1 MAASE
6 DSFKEKLTN
15 SLTQQ
20 LSEYELLKSMYPNND
35 DIILTDTNILVNIAN
50 FVENE
55 SETEYT
61 PGHLDFILNLN
72 VDGSKLEVSV
82 NLPSFYPSEEPDLY
96 VRCNQLNR
104 YQETSLN
111 AELSNFLKEN
121 FVGKVCIYSAVSW
134 LQDNLIKFTEQLI
147 NKVSEDIVPES
158 KCTDDDKFVRLWIYS
173 HHIYNKRKRD
183 EMESIAKD
191 LNLTGFCLPGKPGI
205 ICVEGAGTDCKEWW
219 SIIKSMSWKKI
230 VIKMTETFEYSEK
243 EKEQKFHKFQEIHF
257 PNSSVR
263 SKHADMSGLS
273 KYMDEHGLTEIFKS
287 MFGISEI

>member
-6 DSFKEKLTN
+6 DSVKEKLTD
-15 SLTQQ
+15 SLSQQ
-20 LSEYELLKSMYPNND
+20 LSEYELLKSMYPNSE
-35 DIILTDTNILVNIAN
+35 DIILTDTNILVDIAN

-55 SETEYT
+55 SGTEYT
-61 PGHLDFILNLN
+61 PGHLDFTLNLN
-72 VDGSKLEVSV
+72 VDGLKLEVSV
-82 NLPSFYPSEEPDLY
+82 NLPTFYPSEEADLY

-111 AELSNFLKEN
+111 SELSNFLKEN
-121 FVGKVCIYSAVSW
+121 FVGEVCIYSAVSW
-134 LQDNLIKFTEQLI
+134 LQDNITKFTEQLT
-147 NKVSEDIVPES
+147 NKTSADIISEPKS
-158 KCTDDDKFVRLWIYS
+158 KNNDKFVRLWIYS

-183 EMESIAKD
+183 EIQSKAND

-205 ICVEGAGTDCKEWW
+205 ICVEGADSDCKEWW

-230 VIKMTETFEYSEK
+230 VVKNTETFEISEK
-243 EKEQKFHKFQEIHF
+243 EKEQRFHKFQELHF
-257 PNSSVR
+257 PHASVR

-273 KYMDEHGLTEIFKS
+273 KYMDERGLTDIFKN